1 MHTTNMSS
9 AESPMTY
16 QTLQSDCERLAA
28 IARKI
33 ADLTS
38 ATTRFRDDP
47 EFERLKVELRAAL
60 MDVQSL
66 AITF

>member
-16 QTLQSDCERLAA
+16 QTLHGDCERLATIAKKMA
-28 IARKI
+28 I
-33 ADLTS
+33 LTS
-38 ATTRFRDDP
+38 ENPSFRDDP
-47 EFERLKVELRAAL
+47 KFDELTVEFRGAL
-60 MDVQSL
+60 MDVQSV